1 MVYLLRY
8 MSINHFVLS
17 LLSSESS
24 MEVGIY
30 GLLLKI
36 TFAMTRAIA
45 RTDSRKPIRAIA
57 DQALISIFLL
67 ALRGSS
73 MKFFTAVASL

>member
-57 DQALISIFLL
+57 DQALISIF
-67 ALRGSS
+67 S
-73 MKFFTAVASL
+73 

>member
-1 MVYLLRY
+1 
-8 MSINHFVLS
+8 
-17 LLSSESS
+17 

-45 RTDSRKPIRAIA
+45 KTDSRKPIRAIA
-57 DQALISIFLL
+57 DQALISIF
-67 ALRGSS
+67 S
-73 MKFFTAVASL
+73 